1 MAGAFAYARAAKE
14 KISCVLPGN
23 KTGDELCRAGHY
35 CLSAPG
41 RRASLPRPGGRDAG
55 QVCRPGVT
63 RQKFNINRQKK
74 FSPIFLHPT

>member
-14 KISCVLPGN
+14 KISRILPGN

-41 RRASLPRPGGRDAG
+41 RRHHSPAPAAQGGRAAG
-55 QVCRPGVT
+55 QLCRLFVT

-74 FSPIFLHPT
+74 FSPIFF